1 MYYTPYLQK
10 FQFIFIAFYEK
21 TCYNLS
27 MKLKVPTSLIT
38 LCRSVRTPI
47 YVVGGY
53 TRNHFAGLG
62 ETDIDLAGPIVATAL
77 GIEPSY
83 RVRTVNY
90 RLGTALIKC
99 GRDEYEY
106 TPFRTENYAPGGGH
120 TPEAVYFT
128 TEIRLDAARRDFTCN
143 SIYYNPL
150 TDEIYDPYN
159 GVSDIEKGILRAHNP
174 EKVFAS
180 DGLRILRLVRLA
192 CELGFKIE
200 GETAKAAM
208 AKAEYLKDISP
219 ERKRDELDKIL
230 IADTKYGVQNAHYRG
245 LKLLER
251 MGLWPYIIPEVA
263 ECAGVAQ
270 NPEYHKY
277 DVMEHT
283 FRTVLYAPPK
293 IRLAALMHDIG
304 KPYCVRTFGNMH
316 GHERA
321 SEHIARFR
329 LGAKGLRY
337 SNETVEFVAR
347 LCAEHM
353 YDMNGA
359 TSEAKVRLFVVKNF
373 DIIDD
378 LVDLNAADAKA
389 TGLEHETA
397 GRFLDVKWKL
407 IEEHA
412 PLTLADLEL
421 DGNDLLE
428 RGIEGADI
436 GKTLDELFR
445 TCILEPRLNN
455 REWLLSQADKIA
467 ARLKKASA

>member
-1 MYYTPYLQK
+1 
-10 FQFIFIAFYEK
+10 
-21 TCYNLS
+21 
-27 MKLKVPTSLIT
+27 MKLKVPTSLLS
-38 LCRSVRTPI
+38 LCRSVKTPI
-47 YVVGGY
+47 WIVGGY

-77 GIEPSY
+77 GIEPAY
-83 RVRTVNY
+83 RVRMVNY

-106 TPFRTENYAPGGGH
+106 TPFRTENYAPGGEH
-120 TPEAVYFT
+120 RPESVYFT

-143 SIYYNPL
+143 SIYYNPM
-150 TDEIYDPYN
+150 TDELYDPYN
-159 GVSDIEKGILRAHNP
+159 GISDIEKGILRAHNP

-208 AKAEYLKDISP
+208 AKAEYLKDITP
-219 ERKRDELDKIL
+219 ERKREELNRIL
-230 IADTKYGVQNAHYRG
+230 VADTKYGVQNAHYRG
-245 LKLLER
+245 CKLLER
-251 MGLWPYIIPEVA
+251 MGLWPYLLPEVA
-263 ECAGVAQ
+263 ACAGVEQ

-277 DVMEHT
+277 DVLEHT

-293 IRLAALMHDIG
+293 IRLAALMHDLG

-321 SEHIARFR
+321 SEKIARFR
-329 LGAKGLRY
+329 LGTKGLRY
-337 SNETVEFVAR
+337 PNDTVDFVAR

-353 YDMNGA
+353 YDMDGK
-359 TSEAKVRLFVVKNF
+359 TSEAKVRLFVIKNF

-389 TGLEHETA
+389 SGLEREPA
-397 GRFLDVKWKL
+397 EPRFLNVKWKL

-412 PLTLADLEL
+412 PLTLADLEI
-421 DGNDLLE
+421 DGNDLVE
-428 RGIEGADI
+428 RGFEGEEI
-436 GKTLDELFR
+436 GQALDEMFR
-445 TCILEPRLNN
+445 TCIVEPRLNN
-455 REWLLSQADKIA
+455 REWLINHADRMA
-467 ARLKKASA
+467 ARLEKEREKRKAAG